1 MMNLSVRGRDE
12 VSLLIFR
19 YNYPRSNR
27 IRWWYG
33 QETIGEAF
41 QDGGQD
47 AILVQM
53 MLRDRLSH
61 QLLSNP

>member
-12 VSLLIFR
+12 VSLLILR
-19 YNYPRSNR
+19 YNNPRSNR
-27 IRWWYG
+27 IRWRYG
-33 QETIGEAF
+33 QETIGETF

-47 AILVQM
+47 PVLVQM